1 MNDQMQDLARR
12 AVACKPWFWISGM
25 LTTCGV
31 RVIEGGYDYLIGH
44 RQGATRDGGGWVDTG
59 DAVGFLPNLTD
70 PATLGCLL
78 ALVREAWG
86 ERTIGIEWEDGTAAG
101 WLVTGIEHNEIS
113 GDTEADALVAALE
126 AAP

>member
-1 MNDQMQDLARR
+1 MVNALAQR
-12 AVACKPWFWISGM
+12 AIACKPWFWIGGM

-31 RVIEGGYDYLIGH
+31 RVIEGRYDYLIGH

-59 DAVGFLPNLTD
+59 DAVGFLPDLTD

-78 ALVREAWG
+78 ALMREAWG
-86 ERTIGIEWEDGTAAG
+86 NPTICTDFDGRVWSCITADGITIGYGE
-101 WLVTGIEHNEIS
+101 
-113 GDTEADALVAALE
+113 TEAEALVAALE

>member
-1 MNDQMQDLARR
+1 MVNALAQR
-12 AVACKPWFWISGM
+12 AIACKPWFWISGM

-31 RVIEGGYDYLIGH
+31 RVIEGRHDYLIGH

-59 DAVGFLPNLTD
+59 DAVGFLPDLTD

-86 ERTIGIEWEDGTAAG
+86 AQVFVASYPDDSQ
-101 WLVTGIEHNEIS
+101 WLVQTHS
-113 GDTEADALVAALE
+113 GFACDAPTEAEALVAALE